1 MLISGGGT
9 KNSALIDDLHE
20 NAGKNNPDLEQG
32 SHPLVKRIPQK
43 CCKKKEPTIVVAIF
57 TPICNHAICNNT
69 ICNNPVATMPF
80 ATTPFATTPFAT
92 TPFVTTPIAITPFAT
107 TPIHHYSI

>member
-32 SHPLVKRIPQK
+32 SPPFGEANPTKMLQ
-43 CCKKKEPTIVVAIF
+43 KKEPTIVVAIF
-57 TPICNHAICNNT
+57 TPICNHAICNNN
-69 ICNNPVATMPF
+69 ICKNPVATMPF
-80 ATTPFATTPFAT
+80 ATTPFATTPL
-92 TPFVTTPIAITPFAT
+92 
-107 TPIHHYSI
+107 HHYSICNYTAIHYL